1 MFEPIRARL
10 ASSFSRNGISAAA
23 TETICLGD
31 TSIRSTS
38 SLRRQAVVAGV
49 AGNDQIVGELALV
62 VELGVGLGD
71 VVLGLFHGRQIDH
84 VVGDLAVHDLAVR
97 RLDEAVLVD
106 AGEGRERVDQADV
119 RAFRRLDRAD
129 AAIVGRMHVAD
140 FEAGTLTGQT
150 ARPERR
156 ETTLVRDLGER
167 VGLVHELAELAT
179 SRRTRARRQP
189 PAWR

>member
-1 MFEPIRARL
+1 M
-10 ASSFSRNGISAAA
+10 
-23 TETICLGD
+23 GD
-31 TSIRSTS
+31 DVHQVDG
-38 SLRRQAVVAGV
+38 LFGRQAVVAGV
-49 AGNDQIVGELALV
+49 AGNDQVVGELALV

-71 VVLGLFHGRQIDH
+71 VVLGLFHRRQVDD
-84 VVGDLAVHDLAVR
+84 VVGDLAVDDLAVR

-106 AGEGRERVDQADV
+106 AGKGRERVDQADV

-129 AAIVGRMHVAD
+129 AAIVGRVHVAD
-140 FEAGTLTGQT
+140 FEAGALTGQT

-156 ETTLVRDLGER
+156 ETTLVRDFGER

-179 SRRTRARRQP
+179 NRRTRARRRP